1 MKGIILAGGA
11 GTRMYPISLCYS
23 KQLVMIYDKPM
34 IYYPLSTLMLSGIRE
49 ILIISDKETIPLYQK
64 LFGDGAHLG
73 LKIEYKVQNAPNGIA
88 EAFIIGKDFIRN
100 DSVTLILGDNIFYG
114 KLDFLREALNT
125 NKGATI
131 FGYYVND
138 PQRYGVVEFDDNGK
152 VISLVE
158 KPVHP
163 KSNYAVVGLYVY
175 NNDVIEISEN
185 LKPSKRGELEITDV
199 NIEYLKRNQLDIK
212 VIGRGIAWLDTGT
225 PQALLD
231 VSSFI
236 GAIEKRQGLK
246 VACIEEVAYM
256 MNYINLNQ
264 LKEIINKL
272 PNSDYRNYLETVEQN
287 ELIYKQYQ
295 A

>member
-34 IYYPLSTLMLSGIRE
+34 IYYPLSTLMLSGIKE
-49 ILIISDKETIPLYQK
+49 ILIISDKETIPLYQR
-64 LFGDGAHLG
+64 LFGDGNHLG

-88 EAFIIGKDFIRN
+88 ESFVIGKNFIGN

-131 FGYYVND
+131 FGYYVTD
-138 PQRYGVVEFDDNGK
+138 PQRYGVVEFDNNGK
-152 VISLVE
+152 VISLEE
-158 KPVHP
+158 KPVQP

>member
-1 MKGIILAGGA
+1 MKGMILAGGT

-49 ILIISDKETIPLYQK
+49 ILIISDKETIPLYQR
-64 LFGDGAHLG
+64 LFGDGNHLG
-73 LKIEYKVQNAPNGIA
+73 LKIVYKVQNAPNGIA
-88 EAFIIGKDFIRN
+88 EAFIIGKDFIGN

-138 PQRYGVVEFDDNGK
+138 PQRYGVVEFNDNGK
-152 VISLVE
+152 VISLEE

-199 NIEYLKRNQLDIK
+199 NIEYFKRNQLDIK

>member
-1 MKGIILAGGA
+1 MKGIILAGGT

-34 IYYPLSTLMLSGIRE
+34 IYYPLSTLMLSGIKE
-49 ILIISDKETIPLYQK
+49 ILIISDKETIPLYQR
-64 LFGDGAHLG
+64 LFGDGNHLG

-88 EAFIIGKDFIRN
+88 ESFVIGKNFIGN

-131 FGYYVND
+131 FGYYVTD
-138 PQRYGVVEFDDNGK
+138 PQRYGVVEFDNNGK
-152 VISLVE
+152 VISLEE

-199 NIEYLKRNQLDIK
+199 NIEYFKRNQLDIK

>member
-1 MKGIILAGGA
+1 MKGIILAGGT

-34 IYYPLSTLMLSGIRE
+34 IYYPLSTLMLSGIKE
-49 ILIISDKETIPLYQK
+49 ILIISDKETIPLYQR
-64 LFGDGAHLG
+64 LFGDGNHLG

-88 EAFIIGKDFIRN
+88 ESFVIGKNFIGN

-131 FGYYVND
+131 FGYYVTD
-138 PQRYGVVEFDDNGK
+138 PQRYGVVEFDNNGK
-152 VISLVE
+152 VISLEE

>member
-49 ILIISDKETIPLYQK
+49 ILIISDKETIPLYQR
-64 LFGDGAHLG
+64 LFGDGNHLG
-73 LKIEYKVQNAPNGIA
+73 LKIVYKVQNAPNGIA
-88 EAFIIGKDFIRN
+88 EAFIIGKDFMGN

-138 PQRYGVVEFDDNGK
+138 PQRYGVVEFNDNGK
-152 VISLVE
+152 VISLEE

-199 NIEYLKRNQLDIK
+199 NIEYFKRNQLDIK

>member
-1 MKGIILAGGA
+1 MKGIILAGGT

-34 IYYPLSTLMLSGIRE
+34 IYYPLSTLMLAGIRD
-49 ILIISDKETIPLYQK
+49 ILIVSDKETIPLYQR
-64 LFGDGAHLG
+64 LFGDGNHLG
-73 LKIEYKVQNAPNGIA
+73 LKIVYKVQNVPNGIA
-88 EAFIIGKDFIRN
+88 EAFIIGKDFIGN

-138 PQRYGVVEFDDNGK
+138 PQRYGVVEFDDIGK
-152 VISLVE
+152 VISLEE
-158 KPVHP
+158 KPPHP

-264 LKEIINKL
+264 LREIIRKI

>member
-1 MKGIILAGGA
+1 MKGIILAGGT

-34 IYYPLSTLMLSGIRE
+34 IYYPLSTLMLSGIKE
-49 ILIISDKETIPLYQK
+49 ILIISDKETIPLYQR
-64 LFGDGAHLG
+64 LFGDGNHLG

-88 EAFIIGKDFIRN
+88 ESFVIGKNFIGN

-131 FGYYVND
+131 FGYYVTD
-138 PQRYGVVEFDDNGK
+138 PQRYGVVEFDNNGK
-152 VISLVE
+152 VISLEE

-175 NNDVIEISEN
+175 NNDVIGISEN

-199 NIEYLKRNQLDIK
+199 NIEYFKRNQLHIK